1 MPLPDLLGPLPALE
15 DDDAP
20 AATAPESPEP
30 RVRRARDMGPGAA
43 EPVAAADAIVAPPPD
58 AEPAAEEAA
67 APAAAAAAA
76 SPPGVDLSREDDEE
90 DLDRGPCFRSSIAG
104 FVCQKAHVNGTL
116 RIHWTPYEPASARPG
131 ALRSH
136 AARRRLAL

>member
-67 APAAAAAAA
+67 APAAAAA